1 MTRERTLSAVG
12 TGEVSARELGN
23 SAAARSREVA
33 EQLWVAVCRGIRA
46 GHQQRPAFVFPER
59 TAVMSS
65 SRCTTQWSL
74 VVVLGLGL
82 ATSVT
87 AQEPDRSSRGVYNFP
102 KTSTVR
108 SGVVQKV
115 NPGGAKPDIVVTD
128 LSLNGVPAAPAVTV
142 SSDQA
147 GWTAGGRCL
156 FALGYHLKNVGAA
169 PTQSAL
175 PSFVTEVAVAG
186 PAPSSKFQSGF
197 ALDVGQVQSGQMPVW
212 LVPGVQTATV
222 FADPNDT
229 IPEQSESNNRRSVRV
244 TLTGKCDG
252 KTPIVQPLRQQGYEG
267 LSPIGAEGGDLSKQ
281 R

>member
-1 MTRERTLSAVG
+1 
-12 TGEVSARELGN
+12 
-23 SAAARSREVA
+23 
-33 EQLWVAVCRGIRA
+33 
-46 GHQQRPAFVFPER
+46 
-59 TAVMSS
+59 MSS
-65 SRCTTQWSL
+65 SRCPTQWSL

-128 LSLNGVPAAPAVTV
+128 LSLNGVPVASAVTV

-169 PTQSAL
+169 PTQSDL
-175 PSFVTEVAVAG
+175 PGFVTEVAVAG
-186 PAPSSKFQSGF
+186 PAPSSKFQSES
-197 ALDVGQVQSGQMPVW
+197 ALDVGQVQAGQMPVW

-229 IPEQSESNNRRSVRV
+229 IPEQSESNNRRSVPV

-267 LSPIGAEGGDLSKQ
+267 LSPIGAEGGDPSKQ